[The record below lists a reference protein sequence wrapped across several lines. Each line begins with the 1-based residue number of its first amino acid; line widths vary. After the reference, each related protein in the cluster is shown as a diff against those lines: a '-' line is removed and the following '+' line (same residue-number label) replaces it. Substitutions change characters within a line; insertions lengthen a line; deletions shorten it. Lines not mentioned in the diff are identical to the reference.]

1 MTQLGAPNRRGFGGR
16 KALGAL
22 LVAAVAVPVGITSCA
37 QTTDNSFTSATGN
50 PGPGAGGSGGA
61 GSSGDTTGGTLFDA
75 GADPLVMVSPVSPIL
90 KVEVP
95 LTGETVPF
103 SCLNLA
109 TQEPVPGATWSLS
122 VPDYG
127 TISAS
132 GVFTPN
138 GLRVGDVNVTC
149 QAGTASASTKL
160 KILIHGMDNAG
171 GLTPQQID
179 TLRGPP
185 GGSDTGWE
193 FMYPYDRTVFPRGI
207 LAPEIH
213 LTQGSQP
220 SNAYYVH
227 IVSGDYE
234 YEGFF
239 GTAGTNTQLQMSQAA
254 WEALTNSAG
263 GGGVEVKVSK
273 LYNGQKVGPISRTWI
288 LAPGKLHGTVY
299 YNTYD
304 SPLAGDGAMMRIK
317 GNSPTPEVLIGN
329 CTVCHSISADGSTAA
344 AANHAGPGGTFDL
357 ANAMVNPP
365 SIWED
370 AERAAFAGLFPKNG
384 AVLVTHA
391 QSPWVFTPGSGGNYM
406 SDLRTRNGTLIPNS
420 GIEALYAMTPV
431 FSPDGTKLAFLDSTE
446 NGTTLS
452 SLNYDEVTQKF
463 TGYDVLS
470 TPAAARYHSW
480 PAFTPDSKYVIFQDG
495 NQQDLATWAGTA
507 KLFVVNTQS
516 KQVMDLLNLNGDGYM
531 PAGARDE
538 QLNFEPTIAP
548 IASGGY
554 FWVIFTSR
562 RTYGNKL
569 TGDQTMTK
577 RLWVAAFDVNAV
589 DGQDPSH
596 PAFYI
601 GGQELNSG
609 NSRGFWALD
618 PCKQDGTTCETGD
631 ECCNGFCNPAA
642 ENAGEFV
649 CGPFDG
655 SCSDEFEACTTA
667 ADCCDTRVGEPP
679 LGCIGMK
686 CTKVTPE

>member
-1 MTQLGAPNRRGFGGR
+1 MTQLGAQSRRGSEGR
-16 KALGAL
+16 KALSAL
-22 LVAAVAVPVGITSCA
+22 LVAAVAVTVGIASCSEP
-37 QTTDNSFTSATGN
+37 TDNSFTSATGG
-50 PGPGAGGSGGA
+50 PGPGSGGSGGA
-61 GSSGDTTGGTLFDA
+61 GSSGTNTGGNLFDA
-75 GADPLVMVSPVSPIL
+75 GSDPLVVVTPASPVL

-95 LTGETVPF
+95 LTGQTVQF
-103 SCLNLA
+103 NCLNLA
-109 TQEPVPGATWSLS
+109 TQEPVDGATWALS

-149 QAGTASASTKL
+149 HAGEASASTKL
-160 KILIHGMDNAG
+160 TIFIHATDNAG
-171 GLTPQQID
+171 GLTQLQID

-185 GGSDTGWE
+185 GGSDIGWQ

-213 LTQGSQP
+213 LTQGTQP

-239 GTAGTNTQLQMSQAA
+239 STAGTNTQLQMSQTA
-254 WEALTNSAG
+254 WEALTNSADG
-263 GGGVEVKVSK
+263 NGVEVHVSK
-273 LYNGQKVGPISRTWI
+273 LYNGQKVGPIYRTWI
-288 LAPGKLHGTVY
+288 LAPGNLHGTVY

-304 SPLAGDGAMMRIK
+304 SPLAGNGAMMRIK

-329 CTVCHSISADGSTAA
+329 CTVCHSVSADGSTAA

-357 ANAMVNPP
+357 SNGMVNPP
-365 SIWED
+365 IIWQE

-384 AVLVTHA
+384 SVLVTHA
-391 QSPWVFTPGSGGNYM
+391 QSPWVYTPGSGGDYM
-406 SDLRTRNGTLIPNS
+406 SDLRTKNGTIIPNS
-420 GIEALYAMTPV
+420 GIETFYAMTPV
-431 FSPDGTKLAFLDSTE
+431 FSPDGTKLAFLDSTQ

-452 SLNYDEVTQKF
+452 ILNYDEVTQKF

-470 TPAAARYHSW
+470 MPDVARYHSW

-495 NQQDLATWAGTA
+495 NSQDLATWSGNA
-507 KLFVVNTQS
+507 KIFVVNTQS
-516 KQVMDLLNLNGDGYM
+516 KQIVYPLNLNGDGYM

-538 QLNFEPTIAP
+538 NLNFEPTIAP

-554 FWVIFTSR
+554 FWVMFTSR

-569 TGDQTMTK
+569 TGDQGVTK
-577 RLWVAAFDVNAV
+577 RLWVAAFDANAV
-589 DGQDPSH
+589 DGQDPTH

-618 PCKQDGTTCETGD
+618 PCKADGQGCDTGD
-631 ECCNGFCNPAA
+631 ECCNGFCDPSMNDPSV
-642 ENAGEFV
+642 FV
-649 CGPFDG
+649 CGPPSG
-655 SCSDEFEACTTA
+655 ECSDEFESCVTA
-667 ADCCDTRVGEPP
+667 ADCCDPE
-679 LGCIGMK
+679 LECIGGK
-686 CTKVTPE
+686 CSQIPPN